1 VLSYDT
7 SPAQLTMMTSKGKV
21 EGMTDPFLQLLS
33 TKKNG
38 VHLVSIAEVILSLKI
53 KEKMIGGR

>member
-1 VLSYDT
+1 
-7 SPAQLTMMTSKGKV
+7 MMTSKGKV